1 MENLVKIL
9 ESGTTNDIEQVTQDL
24 MNSGYSAELLVSQ
37 VSQNMREKEITSL
50 LTGLMV
56 T

>member
-1 MENLVKIL
+1 MENLVKVL

-37 VSQNMREKEITSL
+37 ASQTKREREGG
-50 LTGLMV
+50 GLHSNRLN
-56 T
+56 